1 MRVGMIGV
9 GLMGHGIA
17 SNLVSKGHSLTF
29 LHHLGNQP
37 TSDLESMGAVRVAT
51 IAAVAEASEVVFLV
65 VTGTPQV
72 EEIVQGPGGL
82 VENMRDGL
90 LVVDC
95 STALPSST
103 EALAGAIERAG
114 GGLVDAAM
122 TRTPREAAEG
132 RLNLLVGA
140 SADQFRQI
148 EPLLRCFAENVTH
161 AGSVGAGHRLKLL
174 HNFVSL
180 GTVTL
185 MAEAFACA
193 KQAGI
198 SCDIFLDTLAKGGG
212 WGAALERLRP
222 YVLEGQTEHFRFSL
236 SNASKDIGYYRV
248 MAAGHGVSMGVA
260 DGVLADLTGLVASGQ
275 GAALMPTLAS
285 LLCHAPRLKPS

>member
-1 MRVGMIGV
+1 MIGV

-37 TSDLESMGAVRVAT
+37 TSDLESMGAARVAT

-103 EALAGAIERAG
+103 EALAEAIERAG
-114 GGLVDAAM
+114 GG
-122 TRTPREAAEG
+122 
-132 RLNLLVGA
+132 
-140 SADQFRQI
+140 
-148 EPLLRCFAENVTH
+148 
-161 AGSVGAGHRLKLL
+161 
-174 HNFVSL
+174 
-180 GTVTL
+180 
-185 MAEAFACA
+185 
-193 KQAGI
+193 
-198 SCDIFLDTLAKGGG
+198 
-212 WGAALERLRP
+212 W
-222 YVLEGQTEHFRFSL
+222 
-236 SNASKDIGYYRV
+236 
-248 MAAGHGVSMGVA
+248 SM
-260 DGVLADLTGLVASGQ
+260 L
-275 GAALMPTLAS
+275 P
-285 LLCHAPRLKPS
+285 